1 MKHNNNMKK
10 IMANKYL
17 ILIPIIILLII
28 SVITL
33 KQGTSLGTKQ
43 LIFCILSLA
52 LIFVISKI
60 NMKWVIKKSTWFYIL
75 CNILLLLVLI
85 IGKET
90 KGAKAWL
97 NLYYFKL
104 QPSELMKIALLLYL
118 IKLNM
123 TNRNI
128 IILIIAFLIPTI
140 LTYLEPDTGAII
152 FYAIIL
158 LSCLLYR
165 NKNKKGLIILTILA
179 LLTILG
185 FAFMYIKYEDLFIK
199 IFGTSIF
206 YRIDRLIGFK
216 EQSSIQIENAL
227 ISIGSHNFVYFPEYH
242 NDFIFAYILSTNN
255 IFIPLLILIS
265 FFFIFKYLWQKKNPL
280 FTAVLLTLVFQSF
293 YNVLMN
299 IGLVPI
305 IGIPLPFVSYGG
317 SYLLSLCILIGMVIN
332 IYNKDNNYM
341 VLHKDSN

>member
-1 MKHNNNMKK
+1 MKK
-10 IMANKYL
+10 IIINKYL
-17 ILIPIIILLII
+17 ILIPIIVLLSI

-43 LIFCILSLA
+43 LIFCLLSLVF
-52 LIFVISKI
+52 IFIISKI

-75 CNILLLLVLI
+75 CNFLLLLVLI

-104 QPSELMKIALLLYL
+104 QPSELMKVSLLLYL

-123 TNRNI
+123 DNRNI
-128 IILIIAFLIPTI
+128 FFLIIAFLIPSV
-140 LTYLEPDTGAII
+140 LTYLEPDTGALI

-158 LSCLLYR
+158 FSCLIYR
-165 NKNKKGLIILTILA
+165 NKNKKALIILSILSLLILA
-179 LLTILG
+179 SLVFIY
-185 FAFMYIKYEDLFIK
+185 FRYEELFIK

-227 ISIGSHNFVYFPEYH
+227 VSIGSHNFIYFPEYH
-242 NDFIFAYILSTNN
+242 NDFIFAYILSTSN
-255 IFIPLLILIS
+255 IFIPILILTS
-265 FFFIFKYLWQKKNPL
+265 FFFIFNYLWQKKNPI
-280 FTAVLLTLVFQSF
+280 FTAVLLTLIFQSF
-293 YNVLMN
+293 YNILMN

-332 IYNKDNNYM
+332 ICNKDNNYM

>member
-1 MKHNNNMKK
+1 MT
-10 IMANKYL
+10 NKYL
-17 ILIPIIILLII
+17 ILIPIMVLLII
-28 SVITL
+28 SVMTL
-33 KQGTSLGTKQ
+33 KQGTNLGTKQ
-43 LIFCILSLA
+43 LIFCLLSLG
-52 LIFVISKI
+52 LIFVVSKI
-60 NMKWVIKKSTWFYIL
+60 NMKWIIKKSTWFYII
-75 CNILLLLVLI
+75 CNLLLVLVLI
-85 IGKET
+85 IGNET

-97 NLYYFKL
+97 DLYFFKL

-123 TNRNI
+123 SNRNI
-128 IILIIAFLIPTI
+128 IFLIIAFLIPSI

-158 LSCLLYR
+158 FSCLIYR
-165 NKNKKGLIILTILA
+165 NKNKKALIILAILA
-179 LLTILG
+179 LLIILG
-185 FAFMYIKYEDLFIK
+185 LAFMYIKYQDLFIK

-216 EQSSIQIENAL
+216 EQSNLQLENAL
-227 ISIGSHNFVYFPEYH
+227 ISIGSHSFVYFPEYH
-242 NDFIFAYILSTNN
+242 NDFIFAYILSTNS
-255 IFIPLLILIS
+255 IFVPLLILIC
-265 FFFIFKYLWQKKNPL
+265 FFLIFKYLWQKKNPL
-280 FTAVLLTLVFQSF
+280 STAILLTLVFQSF
-293 YNVLMN
+293 YNMLMN

-317 SYLLSLCILIGMVIN
+317 SYLLSLCILIGMAIN

>member
-1 MKHNNNMKK
+1 MT
-10 IMANKYL
+10 NKYL
-17 ILIPIIILLII
+17 ILIPIIVLLLISI
-28 SVITL
+28 ITL
-33 KQGTSLGTKQ
+33 KQSTSLGTKQ
-43 LIFCILSLA
+43 LIFCLVSLGF
-52 LIFVISKI
+52 IFIVSKI
-60 NMKWVIKKSTWFYIL
+60 NMKWVIKKSTWFYIF
-75 CNILLLLVLI
+75 CNLLLILVLI

-104 QPSELMKIALLLYL
+104 QPSELSKIALLLYL

-128 IILIIAFLIPTI
+128 IFLIIAFLIPTI

-158 LSCLLYR
+158 FSCLLYR
-165 NKNKKGLIILTILA
+165 SKNKKGLIILAILS
-179 LLTILG
+179 LLTISGL
-185 FAFMYIKYEDLFIK
+185 AFMYLKYQDFFIK

-206 YRIDRLIGFK
+206 YRIDRLISFK
-216 EQSSIQIENAL
+216 EQNNLQLENAL
-227 ISIGSHNFVYFPEYH
+227 ISIGSHNFIYFPEYH

-255 IFIPLLILIS
+255 IFIPILILIC
-265 FFFIFKYLWQKKNPL
+265 FFFIFRYLWQKKNPL
-280 FTAVLLTLVFQSF
+280 FTAVLLTLVFQTF
-293 YNVLMN
+293 YNILMN

>member
-1 MKHNNNMKK
+1 MKK
-10 IMANKYL
+10 IITNKYL
-17 ILIPIIILLII
+17 ILIPIIILLSI
-28 SVITL
+28 SVMTL
-33 KQGTSLGTKQ
+33 KQSTGLGTKQ
-43 LIFCILSLA
+43 FIFCLLSLVLIFI
-52 LIFVISKI
+52 ISKV
-60 NMKWVIKKSTWFYIL
+60 NMKWIIKKSTWFYIL

-97 NLYYFKL
+97 NLYYFKI
-104 QPSELMKIALLLYL
+104 QPSELMKISLLLYL

-123 TNRNI
+123 DNRNI
-128 IILIIAFLIPTI
+128 FFLIIAFLIPSV
-140 LTYLEPDTGAII
+140 LTYLEPDTGALI

-158 LSCLLYR
+158 FSCLLYR
-165 NKNKKGLIILTILA
+165 NQNKKMFIILGI
-179 LLTILG
+179 I
-185 FAFMYIKYEDLFIK
+185 AFVFFFSLVFIYIRHEELFIK

-206 YRIDRLIGFK
+206 YRIDRLISFK
-216 EQSSIQIENAL
+216 EQSNIQIENAL
-227 ISIGSHNFVYFPEYH
+227 ISIGSHSFVYFPEYH
-242 NDFIFAYILSTNN
+242 NDFIFAYILSTSN
-255 IFIPLLILIS
+255 IIVPIIILIS
-265 FFFIFKYLWQKKNPL
+265 FFFIFKYLWQKKNPI
-280 FTAVLLTLVFQSF
+280 FTAVLLTLIFQSF
-293 YNVLMN
+293 YNILMN

>member
-1 MKHNNNMKK
+1 MT
-10 IMANKYL
+10 NKYL
-17 ILIPIIILLII
+17 ILIPIIILLSI
-28 SVITL
+28 SVMTL
-33 KQGTSLGTKQ
+33 KQSTGLGTKQ
-43 LIFCILSLA
+43 LIFCLCSLI
-52 LIFVISKI
+52 LIFIISKI
-60 NMKWVIKKSTWFYIL
+60 NMKWIIKKSTWFYII

-90 KGAKAWL
+90 KGARAWL
-97 NLYYFKL
+97 DLYYFKL

-128 IILIIAFLIPTI
+128 IFLIIAFLIPTI

-165 NKNKKGLIILTILA
+165 KQSKKGLIILTILA
-179 LLTILG
+179 FLTIFG
-185 FAFMYIKYEDLFIK
+185 FIFMYLKYEELFIK

-206 YRIDRLIGFK
+206 YRIDRLISFK
-216 EQSSIQIENAL
+216 EQNNIQIENAL
-227 ISIGSHNFVYFPEYH
+227 ISIGSHSFIYFPEYH

-255 IFIPLLILIS
+255 IIIPIIILIS
-265 FFFIFKYLWQKKNPL
+265 FFCIFKYLWQKKNPI
-280 FTAVLLTLVFQSF
+280 FTAVLLTLVFQTF
-293 YNVLMN
+293 YNILMN

-317 SYLLSLCILIGMVIN
+317 SYLLSLCILIGIVIN

>member
-1 MKHNNNMKK
+1 MKK
-10 IMANKYL
+10 IITNKYL
-17 ILIPIIILLII
+17 ILIPIIVLLSI
-28 SVITL
+28 SVMTL
-33 KQGTSLGTKQ
+33 KQGTGLGTKQ
-43 LIFCILSLA
+43 LIFCLLSLV
-52 LIFVISKI
+52 LIFIISKV
-60 NMKWVIKKSTWFYIL
+60 NMKWIIKKSTWFYIL
-75 CNILLLLVLI
+75 CNVLLLLVLI

-104 QPSELMKIALLLYL
+104 QPSELMKVSLLLYL

-123 TNRNI
+123 DNRNI
-128 IILIIAFLIPTI
+128 FFLIIAFLIPSV
-140 LTYLEPDTGAII
+140 LTYLEPDTGALI

-158 LSCLLYR
+158 FSCLLYR
-165 NKNKKGLIILTILA
+165 NQNKKMFIILGILA
-179 LLTILG
+179 FVIFFSLVFI
-185 FAFMYIKYEDLFIK
+185 YIRYEDLFIK

-206 YRIDRLIGFK
+206 YRIDRLISFK

-227 ISIGSHNFVYFPEYH
+227 ISIGSHNFIYFPEYH
-242 NDFIFAYILSTNN
+242 NDFIFAYILSTSN
-255 IFIPLLILIS
+255 IIVPIIILLSL
-265 FFFIFKYLWQKKNPL
+265 FFIFKYLWQKKNPI

-293 YNVLMN
+293 YNILMN